1 MAKRFAEIERRIGA
15 QEQAIRN
22 AWNGAAAAQNING
35 GNPSLLAPGVYGPLL
50 SAGPIVRFYV
60 PNTGAVA
67 FGMYMQ
73 SDLTVPISATNVA
86 GRNEAAV
93 ELSGNNVRACQP
105 NEALWH
111 ACSGAPSTVQEYQ
124 GIGVSRVVLLTG
136 LAEGPT
142 TFQMKFRSDK
152 VGVGVGAFVSG
163 IVLTV
168 TAA

>member
-67 FGMYMQ
+67 FGMYM
-73 SDLTVPISATNVA
+73 
-86 GRNEAAV
+86 
-93 ELSGNNVRACQP
+93 
-105 NEALWH
+105 
-111 ACSGAPSTVQEYQ
+111 
-124 GIGVSRVVLLTG
+124 
-136 LAEGPT
+136 
-142 TFQMKFRSDK
+142 
-152 VGVGVGAFVSG
+152 
-163 IVLTV
+163 
-168 TAA
+168 